1 MIKLV
6 PHWNMDGISDV
17 EYISTG
23 YSNQNYSFKYDSKHY
38 IFRLPQSRQP
48 FVDYDHESKWLE
60 HLPEDPLL
68 NKPLVLDTKTG
79 QMISRRIQGPLLA
92 DIYEGSSDRQL
103 LLDYVASLH
112 DRLPECDRTYPLSD
126 LLEQYGMID
135 RKDNQTTCARYVASH
150 NDLNPWNVIVTQTGW
165 ATIDWEFIGNN
176 DPLFDLVTLH
186 QGLTLPMEE
195 LFDLCEQFENGCGQA
210 RVTKNLSDYWR
221 RECGWAK
228 YQISQGNRRQEIL
241 DQFSDAQQILASL

>member
-68 NKPLVLDTKTG
+68 NKPIVLDTKTG
-79 QMISRRIQGPLLA
+79 QMISQRFQGTLLA
-92 DIYEGSSDRQL
+92 DIY
-103 LLDYVASLH
+103 
-112 DRLPECDRTYPLSD
+112 
-126 LLEQYGMID
+126 
-135 RKDNQTTCARYVASH
+135 
-150 NDLNPWNVIVTQTGW
+150 
-165 ATIDWEFIGNN
+165 
-176 DPLFDLVTLH
+176 
-186 QGLTLPMEE
+186 
-195 LFDLCEQFENGCGQA
+195 
-210 RVTKNLSDYWR
+210 
-221 RECGWAK
+221 
-228 YQISQGNRRQEIL
+228 
-241 DQFSDAQQILASL
+241 